1 MNFYQNVLCT
11 VTEISF
17 STILFQ
23 RALSDCVKDVIIS
36 QSLVRSRGLEQL
48 AVLSESSFLKYQ
60 EGSLTLRFKSPTLG
74 TRLENSQGFRNLVVI
89 TLALSTL
96 VFSFMGNSSSAPQ
109 RFFERRNWT
118 PQAMLYLKGARL
130 EALAQRKT
138 LGSLGTHWRDWEQR
152 PPPLE
157 RTGPPGGAGRLFP
170 HPNPGSP
177 AASPPGEPPTDGKA
191 ISQRFLQDCRY
202 WNRIHRD
209 EYLNVNRIMYIFV
222 SPERR
227 SPNPQLLT
235 FPEAGAVLWA
245 FLQKPQEAGEENFDQ
260 TRFLEDRLLK
270 W

>member
-1 MNFYQNVLCT
+1 M
-11 VTEISF
+11 E
-17 STILFQ
+17 
-23 RALSDCVKDVIIS
+23 D
-36 QSLVRSRGLEQL
+36 
-48 AVLSESSFLKYQ
+48 Q

-74 TRLENSQGFRNLVVI
+74 TRLENSQGFRNLVVT
-89 TLALSTL
+89 TLALSL

-118 PQAMLYLKGARL
+118 PQAMLYLKGARTL
-130 EALAQRKT
+130 QI
-138 LGSLGTHWRDWEQR
+138 LGSSDSINQGTKTAED
-152 PPPLE
+152 
-157 RTGPPGGAGRLFP
+157 GGGSGVARAG
-170 HPNPGSP
+170 
-177 AASPPGEPPTDGKA
+177 DGKA

-202 WNRIHRD
+202 WNRIHQD

-260 TRFLEDRLLK
+260 TRFLEDSLLK
-270 W
+270 